1 MQIFPL
7 RQSEKKVFPIPANFP
22 GLNNP
27 HRHHQTSVPTRENR
41 RFPSFFSIF
50 ASCHT
55 SKSALSFMSQTQEIR
70 VFAPATVANVACG
83 YDVLGFAIDSPGDE
97 IVVRHCEK
105 PGLHITKITGD
116 NGKLPKNPAQ
126 NTAGVA
132 ALDLLRHLGM
142 TDRGIEMEI
151 HKKMPFGSGLGS
163 SAASAVAGVY
173 AVNKLIGEP
182 LSKKQ
187 LLPFAMA
194 GEASADG
201 AWHADNVA
209 PCLMGGIV
217 FIRSNDEL
225 DVAQLPA
232 PKNLWAAV
240 VHPDIEI
247 LTKVAR
253 EILPKEIPLENAT
266 QQIGNL
272 GGLLCGI
279 ILEDYGLISR
289 SIHDVIA
296 EPRRQKLIPDFYKAK
311 RAALGAGALGFSI
324 SGAGPSVFA
333 LCEGEEIAHKVAEAI
348 AKVFTAIPISNQSY
362 VSRINPH
369 GVHVVTG

>member
-1 MQIFPL
+1 MA
-7 RQSEKKVFPIPANFP
+7 KD
-22 GLNNP
+22 
-27 HRHHQTSVPTRENR
+27 
-41 RFPSFFSIF
+41 
-50 ASCHT
+50 
-55 SKSALSFMSQTQEIR
+55 ALQEIR

-83 YDVLGFAIDSPGDE
+83 YDVLGFAIDAPGDE
-97 IVVRHCEK
+97 ILVRHSDK
-105 PGLHITKITGD
+105 PGLRITAITGD
-116 NGKLPKNPAQ
+116 NGKLPLEVMK
-126 NTAGVA
+126 NTAGVSA
-132 ALDLLRHLGM
+132 MDLLKHLGM

-163 SAASAVAGVY
+163 SAASAVAGAY

-187 LLPFAMA
+187 LLPFAMT

-209 PCLMGGIV
+209 PCLLGGIV
-217 FIRSNDEL
+217 FIRSNQEL
-225 DVAQLPA
+225 DIAQLPV
-232 PKNLWAAV
+232 PKDLWAAV

-272 GGLLCGI
+272 GGLICGLI
-279 ILEDYGLISR
+279 QEDYGLISR

-296 EPRRQKLIPDFYKAK
+296 EPRRQKLIPEFYKAK
-311 RAALGAGALGFSI
+311 RAAMSAGALGFSI

-333 LCEGEEIAHKVAEAI
+333 LCEGEEIALKVGAAV
-348 AKVFTAIPISNQSY
+348 AKVFRALPLECQAY
-362 VSRINPH
+362 VSKINPR
-369 GVHVVTG
+369 GVHVIGS

>member
-1 MQIFPL
+1 MPN
-7 RQSEKKVFPIPANFP
+7 S
-22 GLNNP
+22 
-27 HRHHQTSVPTRENR
+27 S
-41 RFPSFFSIF
+41 
-50 ASCHT
+50 
-55 SKSALSFMSQTQEIR
+55 EIR

-83 YDVLGFAIDSPGDE
+83 YDVLGFAIDAPGDE
-97 IVVRHCEK
+97 IVVRHSEK

-132 ALDLLRHLGM
+132 ALDLLQHLGM

-163 SAASAVAGVY
+163 SAASAVAGAF
-173 AVNKLIGEP
+173 AVNSLIGEP

-201 AWHADNVA
+201 AWHADNVG
-209 PCLMGGIV
+209 PCLLGGIV

-279 ILEDYGLISR
+279 IQEDYGLISR

-333 LCEGEEIAHKVAEAI
+333 LCEGEETARKVAEAI
-348 AKVFTAIPISNQSY
+348 AKVFSAIPINNQSY

-369 GVHVVTG
+369 GVHVVTGLSSI

>member
-1 MQIFPL
+1 M
-7 RQSEKKVFPIPANFP
+7 SAN
-22 GLNNP
+22 
-27 HRHHQTSVPTRENR
+27 
-41 RFPSFFSIF
+41 
-50 ASCHT
+50 
-55 SKSALSFMSQTQEIR
+55 QEIR

-97 IVVRHCEK
+97 IIVRNSNK
-105 PGLHITKITGD
+105 PGLQITKITGD
-116 NGKLPKNPAQ
+116 GGKLPKNPNE

-132 ALDLLRHLGM
+132 ALDLLKHLGM
-142 TDRGIEMEI
+142 LDRGIEMEI

-163 SAASAVAGVY
+163 SSASAVAGAY

-182 LSKKQ
+182 LSKRQ

-201 AWHADNVA
+201 AWHADNVG
-209 PCLMGGIV
+209 PCLLGGIV
-217 FIRSNDEL
+217 FIRSNEEL
-225 DVAQLPA
+225 DIAQIPA
-232 PKNLWAAV
+232 PANLWAAV
-240 VHPDIEI
+240 VHPDFEI

-253 EILPKEIPLENAT
+253 EILPKEIPLVNAT

-272 GGLLCGI
+272 GGL
-279 ILEDYGLISR
+279 ILGLIKEDYGLISR

-333 LCEGEEIAHKVAEAI
+333 LCEGEEIARKVGAAVE
-348 AKVFTAIPISNQSY
+348 KVFTAIPVNCQVHI
-362 VSRINPH
+362 SRINPR
-369 GVHVVTG
+369 GVHVVK

>member
-1 MQIFPL
+1 ML
-7 RQSEKKVFPIPANFP
+7 KEAV
-22 GLNNP
+22 
-27 HRHHQTSVPTRENR
+27 
-41 RFPSFFSIF
+41 
-50 ASCHT
+50 
-55 SKSALSFMSQTQEIR
+55 QEVR

-83 YDVLGFAIDSPGDE
+83 YDVLGFAIDAPGDE
-97 IVVRHCEK
+97 VVVRHCDK
-105 PGLHITKITGD
+105 PGLHITSITGD
-116 NGKLPKNPAQ
+116 DGKLPKAPEK

-163 SAASAVAGVY
+163 SAASAVAGAY

-182 LSKKQ
+182 LSKQQ
-187 LLPFAMA
+187 LLPFAMT

-209 PCLMGGIV
+209 PCLLGGIV
-217 FIRSNDEL
+217 FIRSNEEL
-225 DVAQLPA
+225 DVSQLPA
-232 PKNLWAAV
+232 PENLWAAV

-253 EILPKEIPLENAT
+253 EILPADIPVANAT

-279 ILEDYGLISR
+279 IQSDYGLISR

-296 EPRRQKLIPDFYKAK
+296 EPRRQKLIPEFYKAK
-311 RAALGAGALGFSI
+311 RAAQGAGALGFSI

-333 LCEGEEIAHKVAEAI
+333 LCEGEEVAKKAAAAI
-348 AKVFTAIPISNQSY
+348 SQVFADVSLENQSY
-362 VSRINPH
+362 VSKINPH
-369 GVHVVTG
+369 GVHVVEEKKA

>member
-1 MQIFPL
+1 M
-7 RQSEKKVFPIPANFP
+7 
-22 GLNNP
+22 
-27 HRHHQTSVPTRENR
+27 
-41 RFPSFFSIF
+41 
-50 ASCHT
+50 
-55 SKSALSFMSQTQEIR
+55 M
-70 VFAPATVANVACG
+70 
-83 YDVLGFAIDSPGDE
+83 
-97 IVVRHCEK
+97 
-105 PGLHITKITGD
+105 
-116 NGKLPKNPAQ
+116 
-126 NTAGVA
+126 
-132 ALDLLRHLGM
+132 
-142 TDRGIEMEI
+142 DRPIEMEI

-163 SAASAVAGVY
+163 SAASAVAGAY

-182 LSKKQ
+182 LTKRQ

-201 AWHADNVA
+201 AWHADNVG
-209 PCLMGGIV
+209 PCLLGGIV
-217 FIRSNDEL
+217 FIRSNEEL

-232 PKNLWAAV
+232 PANLWTAV

-253 EILPKEIPLENAT
+253 DILPSDIPLVNAT

-279 ILEDYGLISR
+279 IQEDYGLISR

-296 EPRRQKLIPDFYKAK
+296 EPRRQKLIPDFYKDK
-311 RAALGAGALGFSI
+311 RAAMSAGALGFSI

-333 LCEGEEIAHKVAEAI
+333 LCEGEEIARKVAAAI
-348 AKVFTAIPISNQSY
+348 SAVFTAVPLGNQAY

-369 GVHVVTG
+369 GVHVIEG